1 MGGHEGGKSGSEY
14 VLIELMAEGGAV
26 GLGEISDLEPD
37 WGVIDWPALQ
47 VLMSDALLGKSVVDR
62 QALVDS
68 FATELPTHLHRESR
82 VSIRFA
88 LETALLDVCA
98 RAYGVPVYDMLGGLK
113 RQALPITWVAF
124 IREDGAIDQEIQ
136 EKVEAGFKAFKL
148 KVGAD
153 HESDLERI
161 RTVRSI
167 ASPDTH
173 VRVDASGEWE
183 IDEAVEKLNEM
194 TELGVDA
201 VETPIRAAARSVA
214 KNAPEQVN
222 ENVEDVS
229 AALAKVREDVSVR
242 IIEHVSDFDDAFAL
256 ALVKHGGVDVF
267 NVIPGQA
274 GGVMRSQRLIHL
286 AEMAGIDVLLGSTV
300 ELSPGTAI
308 ALHLGLASSG
318 VTEACDL
325 VGPGLLV
332 DDVCEEPLMHQD
344 GQLYH
349 RAAAGLGVDLS
360 EAKLNQWKSEEEA

>member
-1 MGGHEGGKSGSEY
+1 MGGHEGGKSRSEY
-14 VLIELMAEGGAV
+14 ILIELMADGGAV

-37 WGVIDWPALQ
+37 WGAIDWPELQ
-47 VLMSDALLGKSVVDR
+47 GLMSDALLGKSVADR
-62 QALVDS
+62 QAIVDS
-68 FATELPTHLHRESR
+68 LASELPTHLHREAR
-82 VSIRFA
+82 VSMRFA
-88 LETALLDVCA
+88 LETALLDVHA

-113 RQALPITWVAF
+113 RAALPITWVAF

-136 EKVEAGFKAFKL
+136 EKFDGGFKAFKL

-153 HESDLERI
+153 HESDLDRI

-167 ASPDTH
+167 AGSDTH

-183 IDEAVEKLNEM
+183 IDEAIEKLNEM
-194 TELGVDA
+194 HALGVDA
-201 VETPIRAAARSVA
+201 VETPIQAAARRVA

-222 ENVEDVS
+222 ENVEDV
-229 AALAKVREDVSVR
+229 AASLAKVREAVSVR

-256 ALVKHGGVDVF
+256 ALVKHNGVDVF

-274 GGVMRSQRLIHL
+274 GGVMRAQRLIHL

-332 DDVCEEPLMHQD
+332 DDVCEVPLVHRD
-344 GQLYH
+344 GQLHH

-360 EAKLNQWKSEEEA
+360 EAKLNQWKSGEEA